1 MAGGRPPTGTGGCDR
16 PAGGLAAAGPV
27 NVPRMASTGMLTDR
41 YELTMASCALADGT
55 ADLPCVFEVFARRL
69 PPGRR
74 FGVVAGTGRLVEAIL
89 GARFTG
95 ADLDWLRST
104 GLDDPRLLEHL
115 AQWRFTGSIDGYRE
129 GELYFP
135 GSPVL
140 TVSGTF
146 ADAVVLE
153 TFVLS
158 VLNHD
163 SAIAGAAA
171 RMVMAA
177 DGRPLVEMGSRRTH
191 EQAAVAAA
199 RAAWLAGFAG
209 TSNLAA
215 GQAHGIPTM
224 GTSAHAF
231 TLLHTDERAA
241 FDAQVAVAGPG
252 TTLLVDTYDITSGIE
267 NAVAAAGTGLGMIR
281 IDSGDLPV
289 LAHRARGQLDALGA
303 TDTKIL
309 LSGDL
314 DEFSIAA
321 LGAAPVDT
329 FGVGTSLVTGSGAPT
344 AGFVY
349 KLVEVDGRPV
359 AKRSEHKATRGGRKW
374 AQRRHRATGTAEEE
388 VVGTGTAPEP
398 TEGTTALQVAFVA
411 DGERVGAV
419 SLPDSRDHLRRALIT
434 LPWDGVKLSA
444 GDPAIPTVTA

>member
-1 MAGGRPPTGTGGCDR
+1 
-16 PAGGLAAAGPV
+16 
-27 NVPRMASTGMLTDR
+27 MLTDR
-41 YELTMASCALADGT
+41 YELTMVSAALADGT
-55 ADLPCVFEVFARRL
+55 AGRDCVFEVFTRRL

-74 FGVVAGTGRLVEAIL
+74 FGVVAGTGRLVQAIAD
-89 GARFTG
+89 ARFG
-95 ADLDWLRST
+95 EQDLAWLRST
-104 GLDDPRLLEHL
+104 GLDDQSLLDFL
-115 AQWRFTGSIDGYRE
+115 ADFRFSGRIDGYRE
-129 GELYFP
+129 GELFFP

-140 TVSGTF
+140 TVSGSF
-146 ADAVVLE
+146 AQAAVLE

-163 SAIAGAAA
+163 SAIASAAA
-171 RMVMAA
+171 RMVLAA
-177 DGRPLVEMGSRRTH
+177 DGRPLVEMGGRRTH

-215 GQAHGIPTM
+215 GQQYGIPTM
-224 GTSAHAF
+224 GTAAHSF
-231 TLLHTDERAA
+231 TLLHDDEPAA
-241 FDAQVAVAGPG
+241 FAAQVAAAGPG
-252 TTLLVDTYDITSGIE
+252 TTLLVDTYDIARGIE
-267 NAVAAAGTGLGMIR
+267 NAVAAAGTGLGAVR

-289 LAHRARGQLDALGA
+289 LARRAREQLNALGA
-303 TDTKIL
+303 TGTKIL

-321 LGAAPVDT
+321 FGAAPVDS

-359 AKRSEHKATRGGRKW
+359 AKRSEGKGTRGGRKW
-374 AQRRHRATGTAEEE
+374 AHRRHRDTGTAEEE
-388 VVGTGTAPEP
+388 VVGTGAAPP
-398 TEGTTALQVAFVA
+398 AGPGTRELQVPLFA
-411 DGERVGAV
+411 DGRPAAGADD
-419 SLPDSRDHLRRALIT
+419 LPAARAHLRRVLVS

-444 GDPAIPTVTA
+444 GEPAIPTVNPGADAR